1 MNKGSM
7 MKKTILAMLVGASV
21 SLALPVMAETEA
33 RPTAT
38 SNLTADQQK
47 MVNGFITRNNEI
59 NELSHQEK
67 ILELEAKLE
76 KLKLE
81 KAKAEKER
89 DEIIN
94 GPKQSEIDQVS
105 QKSLE
110 SDRDVKSTS
119 PLDSIYI
126 TKIYGLDS
134 DLKATVYYKGMITQV
149 EAGDQIDD
157 GIHLIKF
164 VKGGA
169 VFAHKKETKRV
180 SLTTGFNAYAKTFEP
195 EDDED
200 DEDDAAMNQNGMA
213 RPFNIGPNQMMR

>member
-1 MNKGSM
+1 MNKGLM
-7 MKKTILAMLVGASV
+7 MKKTIFALLVGASA

-47 MVNGFITRNNEI
+47 MVNGFISRNNEI

-67 ILELEAKLE
+67 ILEIEAKLE

-94 GPKQSEIDQVS
+94 GPKQTDIDQVS
-105 QKSLE
+105 QRSFE
-110 SDRDVKSTS
+110 RDNKVDSTS
-119 PLDSIYI
+119 PLDNIYL

-134 DLKATVYYKGMITQV
+134 DLKATVYYKGMITQI

-169 VFAHKKETKRV
+169 IFAHKKETKRI
-180 SLTTGFNAYAKTFEP
+180 SLTTGFNAYAKTFDS
-195 EDDED
+195 EDDKD
-200 DEDDAAMNQNGMA
+200 DDDAAQNQNGMA